1 MKVNKNE
8 SSLTK
13 NRDSYPTI
21 THVMDIL
28 DAIYTALFD
37 MTLIRCH
44 SLRYG
49 YRKNS
54 YIYV

>member
-1 MKVNKNE
+1 MKVNKNDT
-8 SSLTK
+8 SLTK
-13 NRDSYPTI
+13 NRDCYPTI

-37 MTLIRCH
+37 MTLILCH